1 MRALDFLLLA
11 LVTVLAAFI
20 SNFGNGFIYG
30 LSAKFIDWKIAEEH
44 RYTAYNLW
52 CFVGDLGGYAGQGAL
67 SVWLADQ
74 VCEGHHYTFVC
85 NESVAKSRQAALERT
100 LQRQAEEQAAK
111 EELQQRDALRLKKE
125 RCFQARC
132 DLIRAVNVAHEDDA
146 LQCLEEM
153 HGHIDMLVATD
164 EYGSTLLHEA
174 CSRGMFRLAMA
185 VLDATTEEQER
196 LFQTDYRGQ
205 TPLHRAA
212 TAGSGEICAALCKL
226 PLCQKSL
233 KDQDGFTALKIAQR
247 WGFSAAADAIFRLT
261 LQLPPPEAL
270 LPSHSA
276 MASSWSADG
285 CCSGHAACTSLAD
298 LQSCL
303 VQFKTELLQF
313 RELRLRRQSS
323 FRNFLEE
330 AAVVTGEKSQEVKTR
345 RSQRPGAADAEAVAA
360 EDSDETD
367 PGMPELQPV
376 TPRPI
381 AEVPAT
387 SHLDLCPSDGDS
399 PDSPPRL
406 GLTEGGD
413 FNKCWGRSALKD
425 ALKGMDSSSIVFGF
439 GAINPMPE
447 LQVLAPPEPD
457 IEETPVEK
465 PTKGKLKPGKRGG
478 SKEKRSSVAT
488 STASSRKDL
497 RSSVSRGSSKGF
509 SRQVSARS
517 SLKEEGRSVSRG
529 SSQAGPCEN
538 SGKRGSLLR
547 AQGQDRR
554 TSGGASGRTSRMSS
568 RQSSRQSSIQASR
581 PASQHSGEDGRG
593 SRKNSQDF
601 EDQSN
606 AEGLS
611 DAEGSTGE
619 PTSPEASQAEN
630 PEEDGLN
637 SGSEEERP
645 PPLPEDIGYQAGFKA
660 VEENRLENAL
670 ALARSSL
677 WPFTNEVNPRGWT
690 LLHVAAYHG
699 LEELCAMMCQRKDF
713 KGIDKPEKD
722 FYATA
727 LHFAAGKRRPG
738 CCNAIVQSGRCLDVN
753 AKDNKGQTALHL
765 AALRADRE
773 SYAAIAAHPD
783 CNPLLP
789 DNQGKSA
796 AEYAADRGLEV
807 DCQVPGHTEIDF

>member
-1 MRALDFLLLA
+1 MRA
-11 LVTVLAAFI
+11 I
-20 SNFGNGFIYG
+20 
-30 LSAKFIDWKIAEEH
+30 
-44 RYTAYNLW
+44 
-52 CFVGDLGGYAGQGAL
+52 Q
-67 SVWLADQ
+67 
-74 VCEGHHYTFVC
+74 
-85 NESVAKSRQAALERT
+85 ESVAKSRQAALERT

-247 WGFSAAADAIFRLT
+247 WGFSAAADAIFR
-261 LQLPPPEAL
+261 
-270 LPSHSA
+270 
-276 MASSWSADG
+276 
-285 CCSGHAACTSLAD
+285 
-298 LQSCL
+298 
-303 VQFKTELLQF
+303 
-313 RELRLRRQSS
+313 
-323 FRNFLEE
+323 
-330 AAVVTGEKSQEVKTR
+330 
-345 RSQRPGAADAEAVAA
+345 
-360 EDSDETD
+360 
-367 PGMPELQPV
+367 
-376 TPRPI
+376 
-381 AEVPAT
+381 
-387 SHLDLCPSDGDS
+387 
-399 PDSPPRL
+399 
-406 GLTEGGD
+406 
-413 FNKCWGRSALKD
+413 
-425 ALKGMDSSSIVFGF
+425 
-439 GAINPMPE
+439 AINPMPE

-478 SKEKRSSVAT
+478 SKERSSVAT

-529 SSQAGPCEN
+529 SSQ
-538 SGKRGSLLR
+538 GKRGSLLR